1 MVENG
6 AYDSARSG
14 VYRRERGA
22 APLRLAAGVV
32 ALAMLLAGCSHLHWP
47 WHRKPPPP
55 PPEVHELD
63 ETTDG
68 GGSASFPQYWMRNTL
83 VVDLQGVSG
92 EGSVTLKPREHTL
105 WPVRVAFKVMPGS
118 IAELEIR
125 ANQRVVLPV
134 TPAGAKPIVLELSP
148 RVYTMKTPQI
158 VVSWGPMVVPELP
171 PPPARKAPPAS

>member
-1 MVENG
+1 
-6 AYDSARSG
+6 
-14 VYRRERGA
+14 
-22 APLRLAAGVV
+22 
-32 ALAMLLAGCSHLHWP
+32 
-47 WHRKPPPP
+47 
-55 PPEVHELD
+55 
-63 ETTDG
+63 
-68 GGSASFPQYWMRNTL
+68 MRNTL
-83 VVDLQGVSG
+83 VVDLQGASG
-92 EGSVTLKPREHTL
+92 EGSVTLKPREHTM

>member
-22 APLRLAAGVV
+22 APFGLAAGVV

-134 TPAGAKPIVLELSP
+134 TPAGDRKS
-148 RVYTMKTPQI
+148 
-158 VVSWGPMVVPELP
+158 VV
-171 PPPARKAPPAS
+171 